1 MGRKPLLTPQRV
13 LATIQ
18 RAIVERGQSPSVE
31 ELRRDLHVGS
41 TRTVLRYLDLLE
53 QEGAIERGDGA
64 RSIRLLRSQ
73 RWSVETRAIPLVGD
87 VPAGPAMTAEENIE
101 GWIRVPKVLA
111 SPATDKFFLLH
122 VRGNSMD
129 KADVRGDLIENG
141 DLVLVRQRPTAQSG
155 EIVVALI
162 DGEATVKRLVTAPGY
177 CVLKPQS
184 SDPVHKPIVVSD
196 DFRVLGT
203 VTRVLKKGSDLLRD
217 VITE

>member
-18 RAIVERGQSPSVE
+18 RAIVERGQYPSVE

-141 DLVLVRQRPTAQSG
+141 DLVLVRQRPTVQSG

>member
-41 TRTVLRYLDLLE
+41 TRTVLSYLDLLE

>member
-18 RAIVERGQSPSVE
+18 RAIVERGQYPSVE

-141 DLVLVRQRPTAQSG
+141 DLVP
-155 EIVVALI
+155 E
-162 DGEATVKRLVTAPGY
+162 K
-177 CVLKPQS
+177 
-184 SDPVHKPIVVSD
+184 
-196 DFRVLGT
+196 
-203 VTRVLKKGSDLLRD
+203 LLWP
-217 VITE
+217 

>member
-53 QEGAIERGDGA
+53 REGAIERGDGA

-184 SDPVHKPIVVSD
+184 SDPVHKRIVVSD

>member
-1 MGRKPLLTPQRV
+1 
-13 LATIQ
+13 
-18 RAIVERGQSPSVE
+18 
-31 ELRRDLHVGS
+31 
-41 TRTVLRYLDLLE
+41 
-53 QEGAIERGDGA
+53 
-64 RSIRLLRSQ
+64 
-73 RWSVETRAIPLVGD
+73 
-87 VPAGPAMTAEENIE
+87 MTAEENIE

>member
-129 KADVRGDLIENG
+129 KADVRGDVIENG

>member
-18 RAIVERGQSPSVE
+18 RAIVECGQSPSVE

-53 QEGAIERGDGA
+53 QEGAIERGDAA

>member
-18 RAIVERGQSPSVE
+18 RAIVERGQYPSVE